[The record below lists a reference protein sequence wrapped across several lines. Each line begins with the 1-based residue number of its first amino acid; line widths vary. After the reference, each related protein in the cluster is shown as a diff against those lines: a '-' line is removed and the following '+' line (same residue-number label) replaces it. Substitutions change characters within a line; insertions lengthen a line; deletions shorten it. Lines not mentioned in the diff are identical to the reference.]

1 MSTVEERK
9 AAEAHKRRMMKQ
21 AKELVQPAVRH
32 ICKSG
37 APVVGNATELHPD
50 RSFLGV
56 IVVANPDLYSF
67 ALVALQDIIMGGEE

>member
-9 AAEAHKRRMMKQ
+9 RVEAHKRKMMKQ

-32 ICKSG
+32 MATTG
-37 APVVGNATELHPD
+37 TPVVGNATEPHPD
-50 RSFLGV
+50 RGFLGV